1 MPTTQNT
8 EPSKPRT
15 IKNAKLEKDPKTQN
29 PRQSATVLTYIS
41 KISKCVDVN
50 SFMCLD
56 CISFIWCRWM
66 CSESR
71 NPRIGQKLVYM
82 KSVFTFP
89 SNFAV

>member
-1 MPTTQNT
+1 MPTTQTT
-8 EPSKPRT
+8 EPSKPRI
-15 IKNAKLEKDPKTQN
+15 IKNTIPEKDPKTQN

-56 CISFIWCRWM
+56 FIYNFISFIWFRWM

-71 NPRIGQKLVYM
+71 NPRIRQKLVYM
-82 KSVFTFP
+82 ESV
-89 SNFAV
+89 